1 MTPFIRM
8 AGPVA
13 VVAGIF
19 LALSGGAA
27 SRAADMPPA
36 EPIPRAFFGMH
47 FHRADTTTPWP
58 AVPIGSWRLW
68 DAMVAW
74 PQLQPGPGKWDFQR
88 LDRYVAMAR
97 LTGASILL
105 PLGLTPNWASARPG
119 EKSSYSPGNAAEP
132 RDIEDWKRYVQRVAE
147 RYKGK
152 IHDYEIWNEVNVR
165 DFYSGSVEAM
175 VTLTREAYR
184 ILKEVD
190 PNNRLV
196 SPSVVGG
203 GRDPLW
209 LDEFLQKGG
218 GRYIDI
224 VGYHFYVPKGAPET
238 MIPLIRQV
246 QGIMAKHGIGA
257 KPLWNTET
265 GWLIQNNEQRIEPGS
280 YDATIWKV
288 LDHNEAA
295 AYLARALIISW
306 AAGVRRFYWYA
317 WDSGNMGFIEPN
329 SKSLKAPGRAFGTV
343 VRWLEGGR
351 MGDCGRQGPVWVCAM
366 TGRDRTP
373 ARVVWTEA
381 EPAVSFTVPSGW
393 GVAEIESLDGTKRR
407 LEPGKSDTI
416 SISPVPL
423 RLTP

>member
-1 MTPFIRM
+1 MAMTAILL
-8 AGPVA
+8 A
-13 VVAGIF
+13 VT
-19 LALSGGAA
+19 GGTG
-27 SRAADMPPA
+27 SRAADTSAA

-47 FHRADTTTPWP
+47 FHRADTTTRWP

-74 PQLQPGPGKWDFQR
+74 PQLQPAPGKWDFQR
-88 LDRYVAMAR
+88 LDRYVAMAK

-132 RDIEDWKRYVQRVAE
+132 RDIEDWKRYVQKVAE

-152 IHDYEIWNEVNVR
+152 IRDYEIWNEVNVP
-165 DFYSGSVEAM
+165 DFYSGSVETM

-184 ILKEVD
+184 IIKAVD
-190 PNNRLV
+190 PDNRLV

-238 MIPLIRQV
+238 MIPLVRQV
-246 QGIMAKHGIGA
+246 QGIMAKHRIGD

-265 GWLIQNNEQRIEPGS
+265 GWLIQNSEQPIEPGS
-280 YDATIWKV
+280 YNPAIWKV
-288 LDHNEAA
+288 IDEHEAS
-295 AYLARALIISW
+295 AYLARALIVSW

-317 WDSGNMGFIEPN
+317 WDSGTMGFIEPN
-329 SKSLKAPGRAFGTV
+329 SKRTKAPAVAFGTIV
-343 VRWLEGGR
+343 GWLEGSR
-351 MGDCGRQGPVWVCAM
+351 MNDCSKQGPVWVCAM
-366 TGRDRTP
+366 TGRDGAI
-373 ARVVWTEA
+373 ARIVWTEA
-381 EPAVSFTVPSGW
+381 GSPVAFRVPSGW
-393 GVAEIESLDGTKRR
+393 GASAIELLDGTKRR
-407 LEPGKSDTI
+407 LEPGRSDTI
-416 SISPVPL
+416 SVSPLPM
-423 RLTP
+423 RLAR